1 MTQKQLKTHAQLV
14 VGMTTPERVQ
24 ARIDQLI
31 ARTASDPV
39 RNRRYVREL
48 EALTLALIAY
58 LAGR

>member
-1 MTQKQLKTHAQLV
+1 MTQKQLKTHAELMA
-14 VGMTTPERVQ
+14 GMTTPARVQ
-24 ARIDQLI
+24 ARIDRLI
-31 ARTASDPV
+31 AKTSSDPA